1 MISTQK
7 KKKKVA
13 SSEEEERL
21 KALLKKPVDVA
32 TLNNDL
38 LRPWTVNPGTEK
50 ILTREISKL
59 DKTIIITSPQMSAGD
74 IGYSVLDRKAP
85 EIEDFHVTMKNR
97 SSFNPHRTIYDNF
110 LFTYH
115 NPKQPYHPSRENN
128 RTKNNGIASSSNE
141 PSDCDTLNGAGSGAA
156 VESAS
161 NNFSG
166 NYISNSGRRGGNP
179 RRNSDDDMVSEVD
192 EDHISKVQR
201 MILSKAVSHQ
211 HHLAIPLPTVHYKP
225 FKSPAVFPL
234 STSEYQKMRNDVGF
248 SPIRSQSSLHSH
260 LNPRNQ
266 KLLMSIVNSNH
277 PQEIKPELDHS
288 KLFHSR
294 RIRQFRAT
302 TPDIKSSYFHFPPP
316 TS

>member
-13 SSEEEERL
+13 NSEEEERL
-21 KALLKKPVDVA
+21 KALLKKPVDLA

-59 DKTIIITSPQMSAGD
+59 DKTINITSPQMSAGD

-85 EIEDFHVTMKNR
+85 EIEDFHTTMKNR
-97 SSFNPHRTIYDNF
+97 SRFNPHRTIYDNF

-115 NPKQPYHPSRENN
+115 NPKQPYHPSRENS
-128 RTKNNGIASSSNE
+128 RSKNNGIVSSLFE
-141 PSDCDTLNGAGSGAA
+141 PSVGFSAQTGSAGILDG
-156 VESAS
+156 ES
-161 NNFSG
+161 NNANG
-166 NYISNSGRRGGNP
+166 NTNSGRREIKA

-201 MILSKAVSHQ
+201 MIHAKALSRQ
-211 HHLAIPLPTVHYKP
+211 HHLEIPLPTVHYKP

-234 STSEYQKMRNDVGF
+234 STTEYQKMRNDIGH
-248 SPIRSQSSLHSH
+248 SSTRSQSSLHSH

-266 KLLMSIVNSNH
+266 KLSMSIVNSNH
-277 PQEIKPELDHS
+277 PQEIKPELDNS
-288 KLFHSR
+288 KLLHSR
-294 RIRQFRAT
+294 RVRQFRAT
-302 TPDIKSSYFHFPPP
+302 TPDIQSSYFHFPPP